1 MTKIFRTT
9 LVCACIVG
17 LMHAAFGQNIPQRNK
32 GGVRGIMDPATGV
45 FTPTPSAVA
54 DEDAAAAAI
63 VPTTGKLV
71 VAFTIKLVTP
81 LPTGGTLFCI
91 VIAAVSD
98 VNPTTFTLNNEI
110 SEEATTK
117 ATVSG
122 GTATC
127 TVTIP
132 YSWNLTNTAKDT
144 VDLQYDLEMAG
155 PVTSPVFLA
164 RTSSQFVVPG
174 AGAIKVPANGAT
186 SSFKVAA
193 TI

>member
-1 MTKIFRTT
+1 MTKIFRTA
-9 LVCACIVG
+9 LVCACLAG
-17 LMHAAFGQNIPQRNK
+17 LMHGAFGQNIPQRNK
-32 GGVRGIMDPATGV
+32 GGVRGIMDPTTGV
-45 FTPTPSAVA
+45 FTPTPPAVA

-63 VPTTGKLV
+63 IPTTGKLV

-81 LPTGGTLFCI
+81 VPTGGSLFCI

-98 VNPTTFTLNNEI
+98 VSTTFQLNNQI

-132 YSWNLTNTAKDT
+132 YSWNLTNAAKDT

-155 PVTSPVFLA
+155 PVTSPGFLT

>member
-1 MTKIFRTT
+1 MTKIFRTA
-9 LVCACIVG
+9 LVCACLAG
-17 LMHAAFGQNIPQRNK
+17 LMHGAFGQNIPQRNK
-32 GGVRGIMDPATGV
+32 GGVRGIMDPTTGV
-45 FTPTPSAVA
+45 FTPTPPAVA

-63 VPTTGKLV
+63 IPTTGKLV

-81 LPTGGTLFCI
+81 VPTGGSLFCI

-98 VNPTTFTLNNEI
+98 VSTTFQLNNQI

-132 YSWNLTNTAKDT
+132 YSWNLTNAAKDT
-144 VDLQYDLEMAG
+144 VDLQYDLDMAG
-155 PVTSPVFLA
+155 SVTSPGFLT

>member
-1 MTKIFRTT
+1 MTKIFRTA
-9 LVCACIVG
+9 LVCACLAG
-17 LMHAAFGQNIPQRNK
+17 LMHGAFGQNIPQRNK
-32 GGVRGIMDPATGV
+32 GGVRGIMDPTTGV
-45 FTPTPSAVA
+45 FTPTPPAVA

-63 VPTTGKLV
+63 IPTTGKLV

-81 LPTGGTLFCI
+81 VPTGGSLFCI

-98 VNPTTFTLNNEI
+98 VSTTFQLNNQI

-132 YSWNLTNTAKDT
+132 YSWNLTNAAKDT

-155 PVTSPVFLA
+155 SVTSPGFLT

>member
-1 MTKIFRTT
+1 
-9 LVCACIVG
+9 
-17 LMHAAFGQNIPQRNK
+17 
-32 GGVRGIMDPATGV
+32 MDPTTGV
-45 FTPTPSAVA
+45 FTPTPPAVA

-81 LPTGGTLFCI
+81 LPMGGSLFCT
-91 VIAAVSD
+91 VFAAVSD
-98 VNPTTFTLNNEI
+98 ANPTTFQLNNQV

-132 YSWNLTNTAKDT
+132 YSWNLTNAAKDV
-144 VDLQYDLEMAG
+144 VDLQYDLTMAG
-155 PVTSPVFLA
+155 PTLTSGFLA

-186 SSFKVAA
+186 TSFKVAA
-193 TI
+193 TL

>member
-9 LVCACIVG
+9 LVCACLTG
-17 LMHAAFGQNIPQRNK
+17 LMHGAFGQNIPQRNK
-32 GGVRGIMDPATGV
+32 PGVRGIMDPTTGV
-45 FTPTPSAVA
+45 FTPTPPAVA

-81 LPTGGTLFCI
+81 VPTGGSLFCI

-98 VNPTTFTLNNEI
+98 FNPKLGLLNNQV

-122 GTATC
+122 GTGTC

-132 YSWNLTNTAKDT
+132 YSWNLTNAATDT
-144 VDLQYDLEMAG
+144 VDLQYDLEMSG
-155 PVTSPVFLA
+155 PVTSPGFLA
-164 RTSSQFVVPG
+164 RTSGQFVVPG
-174 AGAIKVPANGAT
+174 SGAIKVPANGST